1 MENELLRHIL
11 ATISYRFEKVVK
23 HIEPDFGDF
32 SAGSGTRTPQEIL
45 NHMYQVLQVTG
56 VFIQEERFIKVTP
69 AQLPL
74 QGEIDRFNAE
84 LITVGEIIA
93 STPLE
98 LPYAKRLIQGPLSD
112 ILTHVGQLS
121 MLSRLY
127 GKPIAGE
134 DFSSA
139 KVGEE

>member
-1 MENELLRHIL
+1 MENELLRHLL

-23 HIEPDFGDF
+23 HMEPNFGTF
-32 SAGSGTRTPQEIL
+32 SVGSGTRTPQEIL
-45 NHMYQVLQVTG
+45 NHMYQVLHVTG

-69 AQLPL
+69 EQLPL
-74 QGEIDRFNAE
+74 QGEIDRFHTE
-84 LITVGEIIA
+84 LTKVDEILA
-93 STPLE
+93 AKPLE
-98 LPYAKRLIQGPLSD
+98 VSYAKRLIQGPLSD
-112 ILTHVGQLS
+112 MLTHVGQLS

-139 KVGEE
+139 KVGE

>member
-1 MENELLRHIL
+1 MENELLRHLL

-23 HIEPDFGDF
+23 HMELDFGTF

-45 NHMYQVLQVTG
+45 NHMYQVLHVTG
-56 VFIQEERFIKVTP
+56 VFIQEGRFIKVTP
-69 AQLPL
+69 AQLLL
-74 QGEIDRFNAE
+74 QGEIDRFNTE
-84 LITVGEIIA
+84 LTKVDEILA
-93 STPLE
+93 AKSLE
-98 LPYAKRLIQGPLSD
+98 VPYAKRLIQGPLSD
-112 ILTHVGQLS
+112 LLTHVGQLS

-139 KVGEE
+139 KVGD